1 MYLPNRGS
9 AAASEADEAT
19 EPSGAAGAMASG
31 TCPSE
36 GGTGS
41 QKPLPSKARDADK
54 EANDGNEGLMMNR
67 GDFRKGGATGKREVL
82 FSGAKKDCLA
92 DATAKVTGDD
102 NKAVRDF
109 LGEDRSFDRATEYVA
124 TAHPDW
130 ALDNV
135 SDDLLNSPGG
145 VKTALLNC
153 DSGKFVLQ
161 QTYKVDGE
169 KRYHCAALDMGEEW
183 GPVERFDLQTG
194 ETVVKSGRG
203 ILYDNQADVKVHLAE
218 FSDREKYAARK
229 FFADPYPQIKDM
241 RITRVYEL
249 VSVEEAAVRAVAREE
264 RKRAKQQK
272 QAEKAKQK
280 KQKKRARD
288 TQAAPKHPLGEH
300 GSPNP
305 SPVAKKHK
313 A

>member
-1 MYLPNRGS
+1 
-9 AAASEADEAT
+9 
-19 EPSGAAGAMASG
+19 
-31 TCPSE
+31 
-36 GGTGS
+36 
-41 QKPLPSKARDADK
+41 
-54 EANDGNEGLMMNR
+54 MMNR
-67 GDFRKGGATGKREVL
+67 GEFRKGGATGKREVL

-102 NKAVRDF
+102 NKTVRDF

-135 SDDLLNSPGG
+135 SDDVLNSPGG
-145 VKTALLNC
+145 VETALLNC

-183 GPVERFDLQTG
+183 GPVESVDLQTG
-194 ETVVKSGRG
+194 ERVVKSGRG

-229 FFADPYPQIKDM
+229 FFAEPYPQFPDM

-280 KQKKRARD
+280 KRAQD

-305 SPVAKKHK
+305 PPAAKRHK